1 MTEFLRRQPEYQLFQ
16 SRSKLVNKSLQ
27 PRHPLHYVAIDLVD
41 LHSLAG
47 SNYKYNFIFTAV
59 DLFSNYTWF
68 YPMVHKDANET
79 LSAFK
84 KMLERKFEVAHS

>member
-1 MTEFLRRQPEYQLFQ
+1 M
-16 SRSKLVNKSLQ
+16 
-27 PRHPLHYVAIDLVD
+27 AIDLVD
-41 LHSLAG
+41 LQSLAG

-84 KMLERKFEVAHS
+84 KRIDFMKERR